1 MINLCYNNNFTAM
14 QEILTNAHSTSA
26 QGVTILQSLLSQEE
40 LQLFEK
46 GRLSVDR
53 FDRWRRT
60 GESSTKAH
68 VHKRKLSNALQE
80 LVGNTDLKSRQRQA

>member
-1 MINLCYNNNFTAM
+1 M

-80 LVGNTDLKSRQRQA
+80 LDGNTDLKSRQRQA